1 MRSSG
6 TTDGTVA
13 DSGTLLSSS
22 SGGSPREA
30 PPAALAA
37 LLGRLPALVLAPAAA
52 VAAMMLL
59 APSTL
64 RAQAQVDSSLAR
76 YIQGIRAVDDHAHP
90 MLPVPPGAPP
100 DTDFDALPLDGI
112 PPFPI
117 PWRLTTAA
125 PIWSRAAAAL
135 YGPAAGRPGDAGR
148 RALAAARDSMLAARG
163 RQFPDWALDQA
174 GIQVMIANRIAMGP
188 GLDDAR
194 FRWVPFDDAL
204 LFPLDTRAE
213 AARTPDLRSLYPK
226 EDSLLQRYLGDL
238 GLSALPRS
246 LDRYILDVVV
256 RTLKSQRQKGALAI
270 KFEAAYLRSL
280 DFAEPDPARAHR
292 IYAKYVGGGT
302 PTHQE
307 YRMLQDYLFRV
318 VAHEAG
324 RLGLAVHIHVLET
337 FGGYYDA
344 AAARPEKLEPVFD
357 DSTLRSTN
365 FVMLHGGWP
374 EWGETE
380 AMISKPNVYADF
392 SMMDQMLAP
401 SELADVLEHWLM
413 RFPDKVLFGTDAFQ
427 GGPDQGW
434 EEGAWVAS
442 TTARRA
448 LGIALTRLMREG
460 EIGRDR
466 ARELARMVLRDN
478 AVRLYGLDLQ
488 E

>member
-1 MRSSG
+1 
-6 TTDGTVA
+6 V
-13 DSGTLLSSS
+13 
-22 SGGSPREA
+22 
-30 PPAALAA
+30 A
-37 LLGRLPALVLAPAAA
+37 LLAHIPALLLASSAAV
-52 VAAMMLL
+52 VAAMLL
-59 APSTL
+59 VPSSA
-64 RAQAQVDSSLAR
+64 RAQASVDSSLAR
-76 YIQGIRAVDDHAHP
+76 YIQDIRAVDDHAHP
-90 MLPVPPGAPP
+90 MLPVPPGASP

-117 PWRLTTAA
+117 PWRLTTDA
-125 PIWSRAAAAL
+125 PIWSRAASAL

-148 RALAAARDSMLAARG
+148 QALEAARDSVLAARG
-163 RQFPDWALDQA
+163 QDFPDWALDRA

-204 LFPLDTRAE
+204 LLPLDTRAE

-226 EDSLLQRYLGDL
+226 EDSLLRRYLGDL

-256 RTLKSQRQKGALAI
+256 RTLKVQREKGALAI

-280 DFAEPDPARAHR
+280 DFAEPEPARAHR
-292 IYAKYVGGGT
+292 IYARYVGGGT
-302 PTHQE
+302 PSHEE
-307 YRMLQDYLFRV
+307 YRTLEDYLFRV
-318 VAHEAG
+318 IAHEAG

-344 AAARPEKLEPVFD
+344 AGARPERLEPVFD

-401 SELADVLEHWLM
+401 SELAEVLEHWLM
-413 RFPDKVLFGTDAFQ
+413 RFPDKVLFGSDAFQ

-478 AVRLYGLDLQ
+478 AIRLYGLDLK